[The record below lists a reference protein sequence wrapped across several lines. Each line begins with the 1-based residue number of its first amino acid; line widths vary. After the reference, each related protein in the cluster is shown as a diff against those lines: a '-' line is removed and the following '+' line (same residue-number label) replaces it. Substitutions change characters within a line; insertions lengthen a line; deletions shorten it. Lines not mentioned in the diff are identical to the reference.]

1 MTNSDTHEL
10 KHGEIL
16 EIAIEVDS
24 EAAEA
29 VSELFNRY
37 NGGDYDDDSEAG
49 EASGGGAVIETTGYD
64 DWANPID
71 GEFRMVV
78 KTYVKPGE
86 RGREIRRQIEEGLW
100 RLSVIYPMPEAQIR
114 ILKEEDWAHAWK
126 KFYKP
131 FRIGKRVLLKPSW
144 EEVEILPGDIV
155 VELDPGMAFGTGMHP
170 STRLCIAGLEDTVT
184 PGIDVL
190 DIGTGS
196 GVLAVA
202 AIKLGARYV
211 MATDIDPICVD
222 VTQEN
227 AALNKIPIVEEALGM
242 GRAAGGIS
250 IKLDSVPRGVAG
262 HFPVVVS
269 NILAEVLV
277 KLFDAEYAYP
287 PLTEPM
293 APGGYLILSG
303 IIHFRADMVVEAG
316 ERHGLTLID
325 RKQEGD
331 WVALVMQKPA

>member
-1 MTNSDTHEL
+1 MTNRDTHEL
-10 KHGEIL
+10 THGEIL

-114 ILKEEDWAHAWK
+114 VLKEEDWAHAWK

-144 EEVEILPGDIV
+144 EDVEILPGDIV

-202 AIKLGARYV
+202 AVKLGARYV
-211 MATDIDPICVD
+211 MATSTRFPLWRKRW
-222 VTQEN
+222 
-227 AALNKIPIVEEALGM
+227 AWGM
-242 GRAAGGIS
+242 PRTASASSSTRCRAASPAI
-250 IKLDSVPRGVAG
+250 
-262 HFPVVVS
+262 
-269 NILAEVLV
+269 
-277 KLFDAEYAYP
+277 
-287 PLTEPM
+287 
-293 APGGYLILSG
+293 
-303 IIHFRADMVVEAG
+303 FRSSSPIFWPKCWSSSSTPSMPI
-316 ERHGLTLID
+316 R
-325 RKQEGD
+325 R
-331 WVALVMQKPA
+331 